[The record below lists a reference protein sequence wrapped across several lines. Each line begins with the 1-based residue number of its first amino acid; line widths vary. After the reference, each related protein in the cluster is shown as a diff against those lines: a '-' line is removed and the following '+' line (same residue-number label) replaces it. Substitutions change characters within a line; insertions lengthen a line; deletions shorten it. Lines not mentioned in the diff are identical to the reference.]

1 MGMFRL
7 MGVFAIIPTTML
19 LVVSFFVLFTLRKIE
34 SQALK
39 VFGYVIVALLWFG
52 AILVFSMGIYTIST
66 GRHPMMGMMQAMKEC
81 KMQGM
86 MGADMPKM
94 MPMQK

>member
-1 MGMFRL
+1 MGMLRL

-19 LVVSFFVLFTLRKIE
+19 LVVSFFVLFTLRKTE
-34 SQALK
+34 AQALK
-39 VFGYVIVALLWFG
+39 VFGYVIVALLWCA

-66 GRHPMMGMMQAMKEC
+66 GRHPMMCMMQGMKEC

-86 MGADMPKM
+86 MGGEMPKM